1 MWLAILGTA
10 FVLMVAGLLY
20 LYSRFRKF
28 GIVRRIA
35 GDRRWLLRLS
45 AALPVLLLIVYGLFD
60 LVNMAIVVIHLA
72 AFWLIGDAIAALIA
86 RIRRQCSRGT
96 GQSEN
101 GREAQSVHR
110 AYITG
115 IVVIAACAVYLAI
128 GRYQAYHV
136 RRTPYSLTT
145 DKELP
150 DGKLRIVQI
159 ADSHI
164 GTTFGP
170 EKFAEYLRVIAKEN
184 PDILVITGDF
194 VDDNTTQDEMLA
206 ACRAFAEVKLRYGI
220 WFCYGNH
227 DKGYYN
233 HRGYTW
239 EELEA
244 ALEAN
249 GVTVLEDEAALL
261 ADSFYII
268 GRRDRN
274 DAGHGRL
281 TAEELTGAL
290 DKGRYMIMLD
300 HQPND
305 YAAESD
311 AGVDLVLSGHTHGGQ
326 LIPLGPIGR
335 LLGANDRTYGTE
347 TRGNTTFIV
356 TSGISDWEIRFKT
369 GAKSEYVVIDIVSES
384 KR

>member
-86 RIRRQCSRGT
+86 RIRKHRSRCA

-115 IVVIAACAVYLAI
+115 IVVLAVCAVYLAI
-128 GRYQAYHV
+128 GMYQAYHV

-145 DKELP
+145 DKKLP

-194 VDDNTTQDEMLA
+194 VDDNTTRDEMLA

-233 HRGYTW
+233 YRGYTW

-249 GVTVLEDEAALL
+249 GVTVLEDEAVLL

-281 TAEELTGAL
+281 TAEELTGGL
-290 DKGRYMIMLD
+290 DKGRYMIVLD

-305 YAAESD
+305 YAAESE
-311 AGVDLVLSGHTHGGQ
+311 AGIDLVLSGHTHGGQ

-335 LLGANDRTYGTE
+335 LIGANDRTYGTE

-369 GAKSEYVVIDIVSES
+369 GTKSEYVVIDIVSES
-384 KR
+384 RR